1 MLIVMFINILKTMNI
16 KIIKDILDDAK
27 ECGCLVTIML
37 VNGQLSH
44 ANYCKN
50 VKAYTTT
57 DDVICNEKEHLVT
70 IIDTDGSRDYIDS
83 DSIIRIFAKEGV

>member
-1 MLIVMFINILKTMNI
+1 MKI

-37 VNGQLSH
+37 ANGQSTH

-50 VKAYTTT
+50 VIAYTTT

-83 DSIIRIFAKEGV
+83 DSIIRIFTKEGV

>member
-1 MLIVMFINILKTMNI
+1 MKI

-37 VNGQLSH
+37 VNGQSSH

-50 VKAYTTT
+50 V
-57 DDVICNEKEHLVT
+57 
-70 IIDTDGSRDYIDS
+70 
-83 DSIIRIFAKEGV
+83 

>member
-1 MLIVMFINILKTMNI
+1 MKI

-37 VNGQLSH
+37 TNGQSSH
-44 ANYCKN
+44 ANYCNN

-83 DSIIRIFAKEGV
+83 DTIMRIFVREDV

>member
-1 MLIVMFINILKTMNI
+1 MKI

-27 ECGCLVTIML
+27 ECGCLVTIVL
-37 VNGQLSH
+37 ANGQSSH

-57 DDVICNEKEHLVT
+57 DDVICNEKEHLV
-70 IIDTDGSRDYIDS
+70 IKYDTDGSIDYIDS
-83 DSIIRIFAKEGV
+83 DSIIRIFSKECV

>member
-1 MLIVMFINILKTMNI
+1 MKI

-37 VNGQLSH
+37 ANGQLSH
-44 ANYCKN
+44 ANYCKK

-83 DSIIRIFAKEGV
+83 DSIIRIFIKEGV

>member
-1 MLIVMFINILKTMNI
+1 MKI

-37 VNGQLSH
+37 SNGQSSY
-44 ANYCKN
+44 ANYFKN

-83 DSIIRIFAKEGV
+83 DSIIRIFTKEGI